1 MLEDWNGFVSRS
13 LIFQIKFPSQ
23 SDETHSLFY
32 QSENEK
38 SPLSRDRDMKF
49 LREWRVFS
57 CEKDSFLPVSTPPTL
72 TPGHGIHCWHGL
84 HCWHGGWGGP
94 LYERPGWGLR
104 HPLESDCHTRGQE
117 VFSNWLWHVGVQ
129 EYFQIEC
136 CTLVT
141 HKIRKMRRIRRR
153 TWWEG

>member
-49 LREWRVFS
+49 LREWTIFS
-57 CEKDSFLPVSTPPTL
+57 CKKDSFLPVSTPPTL
-72 TPGHGIHCWHGL
+72 TPGHGMYSNFCKYAHPSFLPQICPPFF
-84 HCWHGGWGGP
+84 WGQFSQNSLVGDAWLKASLVLQHT
-94 LYERPGWGLR
+94 LYYPPKSWALLVPKYGRAVKSIYSHNL
-104 HPLESDCHTRGQE
+104 
-117 VFSNWLWHVGVQ
+117 FSS
-129 EYFQIEC
+129 
-136 CTLVT
+136 
-141 HKIRKMRRIRRR
+141 
-153 TWWEG
+153 